1 MSPFSTVDKYI
12 LINKTVQ
19 AMQHSVTFILTTP
32 SFVPALAYPGEVL
45 AFAKRKKSLIKL
57 TNVWSE
63 KKNDLWLD
71 LFSKQTQKRGKE
83 GEHEDERLDSHMQ
96 TCTTK
101 AKLEFATT

>member
-1 MSPFSTVDKYI
+1 LQKKKKEFNKIDKC
-12 LINKTVQ
+12 L
-19 AMQHSVTFILTTP
+19 
-32 SFVPALAYPGEVL
+32 
-45 AFAKRKKSLIKL
+45 KR
-57 TNVWSE
+57 

-101 AKLEFATT
+101 AKLEFTMTKPRR